1 MKPVYSGQPHS
12 VATGVDAI
20 HTQASAHGID
30 DLLADPLTLIMT
42 DGGDERILIDPVT
55 GLNRYLTAPRPQALI
70 AYSSSTANF
79 ISAPAMAEVQRRL
92 LDLAPGFVLEPDAY
106 ARALEAMRLRLRKS
120 WQIPPSVDI
129 VFAASGT
136 DLEYVGLATA
146 SRPNAEGIDNILLGI
161 DEVGSGCIHSA
172 CALHFAHMTP
182 LGHEVTPGQPID
194 AALAASIR
202 LADVAIRSDKGQP
215 LPSEDVLLDVAAM
228 VTTAI
233 AAGRQPL
240 VHVVHGSKTG
250 LVLPSLSHIDAL
262 RRRFGDRVS
271 FVVDACQA
279 RISRDMVSAYLS
291 RGCTVF
297 LTGSKYM
304 GGPPFS
310 GFALVPH
317 SVSERSGR
325 LLAGFERIFCR
336 AEWPAHW
343 QGSEDLPE
351 RSNLGLLLR
360 LEASLY
366 ELELYH
372 KLHPAE
378 IKRTIDVFEEE
389 VSALTTRIGARRLTP
404 VGLSEN
410 DGQHVLPLEIRTLA
424 TIDLSEIDPRY
435 DYDFAR
441 RLYRSLTGHDHDQTV
456 QDLFAVRLGQ
466 PARCIKMV
474 DGRDGGTIRIGLS
487 MPQMVTFA
495 AMDTATLRRR
505 LADDMTHIANRI
517 DRFLELDP

>member
-1 MKPVYSGQPHS
+1 
-12 VATGVDAI
+12 
-20 HTQASAHGID
+20 
-30 DLLADPLTLIMT
+30 MT

-55 GLNRYLTAPRPQALI
+55 GLNRYMTAPRPQNLI

-79 ISAPAMAEVQRRL
+79 ISGPAMAEVQRRML
-92 LDLAPGFVLEPDAY
+92 ELAPGFVLEPAAY
-106 ARALEAMRLRLRKS
+106 ARALDALRMRLRKS
-120 WQIPPSVDI
+120 WQVPPTVDI

-146 SRPNAEGIDNILLGI
+146 CRPGLAGIDNILLGI

-172 CALHFAHMTP
+172 SGCHFASMTP
-182 LGHEVTPGQPID
+182 LGDQVEAGQPID
-194 AALAASIR
+194 AGLAASIR
-202 LADVAIRSDKGQP
+202 LVDVPIRSDKGQP
-215 LPSEDVLLDVAAM
+215 LPSEDVLLDVASM
-228 VTTAI
+228 VTAAI
-233 AAGRQPL
+233 AGGRQPL

-310 GFALVPH
+310 GFALIPH
-317 SVSERSGR
+317 MVTERSGQIPG
-325 LLAGFERIFCR
+325 GFDRIFCR
-336 AEWPAHW
+336 AEWPDHW
-343 QGSEDLPE
+343 QGRENLPE
-351 RSNLGLLLR
+351 RPNLGLLLR

-372 KLHPAE
+372 RLHPAE
-378 IKRTIDVFEEE
+378 IKRSIDLFEEE
-389 VSALTTRIGARRLTP
+389 VNALTSRIGARRLTP
-404 VGLSEN
+404 IGLSEN

-435 DYDFAR
+435 DYDHAR
-441 RLYRSLTGHDHDQTV
+441 RLYLALAGHDQDQTV

-466 PARCIKMV
+466 PARCIKMT
-474 DGRDGGTIRIGLS
+474 DGRYGGTIRIGLS
-487 MPQMVTFA
+487 MPQMVAFA

-505 LADDMTHIANRI
+505 LADDMIRIATRI
-517 DRFLELDP
+517 ERFLEREL

>member
-1 MKPVYSGQPHS
+1 
-12 VATGVDAI
+12 
-20 HTQASAHGID
+20 
-30 DLLADPLTLIMT
+30 MT

-55 GLNRYLTAPRPQALI
+55 GLNRYFTAPRPQNLI

-79 ISAPAMAEVQRRL
+79 ISAPAMAEVQRRM
-92 LDLAPGFVLEPDAY
+92 LDIAPGFVLEPPAY
-106 ARALEAMRLRLRKS
+106 ARALETLRTRLRKS

-146 SRPNAEGIDNILLGI
+146 SRPGLAGIDNILLGI

-172 CALHFAHMTP
+172 SGCHFAKMTP
-182 LGHEVTPGQPID
+182 LGHTVEAGRPIN

-202 LADVAIRSDKGQP
+202 LVDVPIRSDKGQP
-215 LPSEDVLLDVAAM
+215 LASEDVLLDIAAM
-228 VTTAI
+228 VTAAI
-233 AAGRQPL
+233 AGGRQPL
-240 VHVVHGSKTG
+240 IHVVHGSKTG
-250 LVLPSLSHIDAL
+250 LVLPSITHIDAL

-310 GFALVPH
+310 GFALIPQIVT
-317 SVSERSGR
+317 ERSGA
-325 LLAGFERIFCR
+325 LLDGFDRIFCR
-336 AEWPAHW
+336 AEWPEHW
-343 QGSEDLPE
+343 RGRSTLPD
-351 RSNLGLLLR
+351 RANLGLLLR
-360 LEASLY
+360 LEASIY

-372 KLHPAE
+372 RLHPAE
-378 IKRTIDVFEEE
+378 IKRSIDLFEEE
-389 VSALTTRIGARRLTP
+389 IGTLTRRIGARRLTP
-404 VGLSEN
+404 IGLSEN
-410 DGQHVLPLEIRTLA
+410 EGQHVLPLEIRTLA

-441 RLYRSLTGHDHDQTV
+441 RLYLALAGHDHDQTIK
-456 QDLFAVRLGQ
+456 DLFAVRLGQ
-466 PARCIKMV
+466 PARCIKMA
-474 DGRDGGTIRIGLS
+474 DGRYGGTIRIGLS
-487 MPQMVTFA
+487 MPQMVAFA

-505 LADDMTHIANRI
+505 LAEDMFHIANRI
-517 DRFLELDP
+517 ERFLSSPQN